1 MALHVSRISD
11 SSAFGL
17 PSGHA
22 SFLTNAVQL
31 GCDESFPSFASNRPA
46 SACVFGRKV
55 TEGAEVV
62 VKDRDETKF
71 PLPVFYPKKITREK
85 KQQPA
90 RPTHKSIQST
100 TKKPRP
106 NLSKPRAKTPASAPT
121 QSLKRLNPKK
131 ASQPAPFKRP
141 TIPKLPPHPRPA
153 STLSSK
159 SADKI
164 SATEMLRY
172 LDDVPKILEP
182 EAAEN
187 PVQPL
192 VDEIIKESLRKQRE
206 ERELRKR
213 EESAAVEERLRR
225 REEIAENNRRIRE
238 VNRERFKARKA
249 ERELPWGA
257 DQRRILGIAEQQ
269 FQKEAQVL
277 REKRRTE
284 RAKSAGRSRLGL
296 EILEILNPR
305 SSPPKR
311 STSAEETSNSR
322 NISHY
327 DVEEIQIYMRRQK
340 EMIREEQETE
350 ALRAQAEEEKRL
362 SQLEDL
368 EELQKYRLAHYKR
381 SKRRKDTKRKSKKKT
396 QKHVKIPSHSD
407 SVAPEDSEVS
417 NIMYQ
422 PHESSSLLMDREGR
436 SCSLFGN
443 IAVSED
449 VGNSTKLVA
458 SIVDKHGIGE
468 KLELPKALNT
478 APVKEALDSSRNG
491 SKPSGDLRE
500 DYDSSRSFEYQDQ
513 GSDPGLAGEDPED
526 SLFRGESDDRSHED
540 LLRRKEDVRRHL
552 AELRKRMEDNVK
564 DPGYD
569 ESSARDSDRP
579 LPKPRERPSAPV
591 VQQQEWRKML
601 QRDAAVKI
609 QAHIRRFLAQRRVMR
624 MLDEL
629 EEFTEE
635 EEEVP
640 VLLNPRKHLEPGKS
654 RPSPIHVPAYEE
666 DPVPLSPQSLQ
677 SSKLLSEADFQA
689 RLQQEQLSF
698 ARSKEQ
704 EIQQLRQENQ
714 KLLEDQKKPPGK
726 PEEGYLQLLNSA
738 KEQEMQQFQELM
750 QTKCGSRVDL
760 IEEMSM
766 AFENMLDAR
775 YRHLAFMFSQNR
787 EGMQAALGSAPS
799 EMDISSTFAHTNLQ
813 KEGEEAKT
821 PELPVDTGLD
831 SFLNKVLGTQESREI
846 EKMAQEKFAEIA
858 KKAEEQADSEEP
870 SFDPYSA
877 RPENPFPDEDSESSS
892 SLHSYDDRL
901 QSPNMSEIKKE
912 EEKGSPMKKKRV
924 TDAFTKPLQ
933 LQLVTGE
940 AQDSSSRSLSRSG
953 KFRYFREEGEGK
965 ELPHVPS
972 PDPASILRP
981 NPMEAPFRIQQS
993 EARDTDEPSK
1003 PQLISQVSK
1012 HFLEDID
1019 SSGSFQD
1026 DVDEYSSVED
1036 GNSQR
1041 VGKQTVE
1048 EAKIPTVERKK
1059 WEERDKNAV
1068 FEAFYRPFFDR
1079 AVAESLRLSGVRI
1092 VPLTVIQP
1100 SAPLSSPEEAK
1111 VPSQASDMSPV
1122 PAKPSKPSPPPTEI
1136 TEIHLFD
1143 PPEKP
1148 LSQPS
1153 QADKTAALVDAITH
1167 DLLRKLLLESV
1178 PRPEEKAMPPLP
1190 PLNFQHLE
1198 EGKAKELAQKSK
1210 ADAPEKANPR
1220 AIQDYL
1226 RAVFL
1231 KAANADFVRSIS
1243 TPISFDPVD
1252 ILGELQ
1258 DIEQGPLITY
1268 DIQSKAI
1275 MPTEVFLALDEGGE
1289 AGSSRREMTPSTKD
1303 IIRDSKRFH
1312 NRLVFDAANESLQKF
1327 RPYGLKGA
1335 PLPWSTNVRALAPP
1349 LPKLTMIQDRV
1360 IAEVVDWSTFEV
1372 GKIPEGDII
1381 MSSGQVDEEQLQ
1393 LIREERLS
1401 KMLTQEI
1408 LENDQVWVDYEAEEA
1423 QVKID
1428 IADMILEQI
1437 MSEIEDFLHGLDI
1450 QS

>member
-1 MALHVSRISD
+1 MTSQVALHVSRISD

-55 TEGAEVV
+55 NEGAEVV

-85 KQQPA
+85 KQPPA

-100 TKKPRP
+100 AKKPRP
-106 NLSKPRAKTPASAPT
+106 NLSKPRAKTPVSAPT
-121 QSLKRLNPKK
+121 QSLKRLDPKK

-141 TIPKLPPHPRPA
+141 AIPKLPPHPRPA
-153 STLSSK
+153 STISSK

-172 LDDVPKILEP
+172 LDDVPKLLEP
-182 EAAEN
+182 EAGEN

-192 VDEIIKESLRKQRE
+192 VDEIIKESLKKQRE
-206 ERELRKR
+206 EKEMRKR
-213 EESAAVEERLRR
+213 QENAAMEERLRR

-238 VNRERFKARKA
+238 INRERFKARKT

-269 FQKEAQVL
+269 FQKEAQIL

-311 STSAEETSNSR
+311 STSVEEASNSR

-327 DVEEIQIYMRRQK
+327 DAEEIQLYMRRQK

-350 ALRAQAEEEKRL
+350 ALRAKAEEEKRL

-368 EELQKYRLAHYKR
+368 EDLQKYRLAHYKR
-381 SKRRKDTKRKSKKKT
+381 SKRRKDKRKSKKKL
-396 QKHVKIPSHSD
+396 QKAVKIPSHSD

-417 NIMYQ
+417 QIMYQ

-468 KLELPKALNT
+468 KMELPKALNT
-478 APVKEALDSSRNG
+478 APVREALDSSRNG
-491 SKPSGDLRE
+491 SKPSNDLNRDLRE
-500 DYDSSRSFEYQDQ
+500 DYSSSFEYQDQ
-513 GSDPGLAGEDPED
+513 GSDPGQTGEDPED
-526 SLFRGESDDRSHED
+526 HLLFRGESDDHSHED
-540 LLRRKEDVRRHL
+540 LLRRKESVRRHL
-552 AELRKRMEDNVK
+552 AELRSRMEHNIK
-564 DPGYD
+564 DA
-569 ESSARDSDRP
+569 ESSERDSDRP
-579 LPKPRERPSAPV
+579 VGSAPV

-609 QAHIRRFLAQRRVMR
+609 QSHIRRFLAQRRVMR

-629 EEFTEE
+629 EEFTPEE
-635 EEEVP
+635 DEVP
-640 VLLNPRKHLEPGKS
+640 VLLNPRKPSEPGKS
-654 RPSPIHVPAYEE
+654 RPSPIHVPAYED
-666 DPVPLSPQSLQ
+666 DPVPASSQSLH

-689 RLQQEQLSF
+689 RLQQEQLNF
-698 ARSKEQ
+698 ARAKEQ
-704 EIQQLRQENQ
+704 EILQLRQENQ
-714 KLLEDQKKPPGK
+714 KLLEEQKKPPSK
-726 PEEGYLQLLNSA
+726 PEEGYLQLLNTA

-766 AFENMLDAR
+766 AFESMLDAR

-787 EGMQAALGSAPS
+787 EGIQAALGSAPS

-821 PELPVDTGLD
+821 PELPVDAGLD

-858 KKAEEQADSEEP
+858 KKAEEQAESEEP

-877 RPENPFPDEDSESSS
+877 RPENPFPDEDSESGS
-892 SLHSYDDRL
+892 SLHSYDDQL

-912 EEKGSPMKKKRV
+912 EETGSPMKKKRL

-940 AQDSSSRSLSRSG
+940 QDSSSRSLSRSG
-953 KFRYFREEGEGK
+953 KFRYFREDVEGK

-981 NPMEAPFRIQQS
+981 NPMEAPFRIQQAES
-993 EARDTDEPSK
+993 RDTDEPSK

-1026 DVDEYSSVED
+1026 DVDEFSSMDD

-1041 VGKQTVE
+1041 MGRVEGRE
-1048 EAKIPTVERKK
+1048 EAKIATGDRKK
-1059 WEERDKNAV
+1059 WEERDKNAI
-1068 FEAFYRPFFDR
+1068 FEALYRPFFDR

-1092 VPLTVIQP
+1092 VPLAGMQP
-1100 SAPLSSPEEAK
+1100 SVSFPSPEEAK
-1111 VPSQASDMSPV
+1111 VPSQASDLSPV
-1122 PAKPSKPSPPPTEI
+1122 PAKPSQPSPTEI

-1143 PPEKP
+1143 QAEKP
-1148 LSQPS
+1148 ISQPS
-1153 QADKTAALVDAITH
+1153 QADRSAALVDAITH
-1167 DLLRKLLLESV
+1167 DLLKRLLLESV
-1178 PRPEEKAMPPLP
+1178 PKPEEKAMPPLP

-1198 EGKAKELAQKSK
+1198 EDKARELAQKSK
-1210 ADAPEKANPR
+1210 LDAPVKANSR

-1226 RAVFL
+1226 LAVFL
-1231 KAANADFVRSIS
+1231 KAANEDFVRSIS
-1243 TPISFDPVD
+1243 TPITFDAVD

-1268 DIQSKAI
+1268 DIQSKVVI
-1275 MPTEVFLALDEGGE
+1275 PTEVYLALDEGGE

-1312 NRLVFDAANESLQKF
+1312 NRLVFDAANEALQKY
-1327 RPYGLKGA
+1327 RPYGLKGT
-1335 PLPWSTNVRALAPP
+1335 PLPWSTSVRALAPP
-1349 LPKLTMIQDRV
+1349 LPQLTIIQEKV
-1360 IAEVVDWSTFEV
+1360 IAEVAEWSTFEV

-1408 LENDQVWVDYEAEEA
+1408 LENDEVWVDYEAEEA

-1437 MSEIEDFLHGLDI
+1437 MAEIEDFLQGLDI